1 MSPGSK
7 AEGGSCAPSQTGDE
21 GGRSP
26 RRWWRNA
33 SRLRMM
39 PKTLKFKIALYL
51 AVGLT
56 VVLALYTV
64 LMIKQQRQE
73 LLDTAVA
80 HVMQLSDAIIRSTN
94 FMMLQ
99 NQPYSVHRI
108 IADVARDKDIDRVR
122 IFSKNGKVIDSTH
135 ASEVGLVLDR
145 KAEGCISCHLT
156 DPPRKRFGEGDRAR
170 IFVTADGKRM
180 VGIMQVIH
188 NEPSCEAAGCHV
200 RVAQQ
205 PVLGVVDIVYSL
217 EAIDQKIRSSAMRI
231 VEFSLAFVLLAAT
244 CVSVLVHRLVY
255 VPLRD
260 LETGARRLASGNL
273 DQVIPVRSADEFGQV
288 AGSFNAMTTALR
300 ESQSQLRESA
310 STLEQKVKERTL
322 QLRAAEA
329 EATQREKL
337 AAVGLLASGVAHE
350 INNPLTGVLTFS
362 HLVRQKMPDGSVEA
376 EDMDVVIRETK
387 RCASIIRRLL
397 DFARRKT
404 PEMKFTDLNAMIQDV
419 VRFID
424 RAAHLHD
431 TAIEIDLDPDLPR
444 VWVDEDQVKQVVMNM
459 LVNAQHATERGGSI
473 VVRSRRCP
481 ASAEPDSG
489 AKPVEMIEIAIIDT
503 GCGIPEQDLQRI
515 FDPFFTSK
523 GVGKGTGLGLSVSHG
538 IVEAHGGTIKVEST
552 VGKGSAFHVY
562 LPIVAPREAQPTP
575 ATGDSG

>member
-1 MSPGSK
+1 
-7 AEGGSCAPSQTGDE
+7 
-21 GGRSP
+21 
-26 RRWWRNA
+26 
-33 SRLRMM
+33 
-39 PKTLKFKIALYL
+39 
-51 AVGLT
+51 
-56 VVLALYTV
+56 
-64 LMIKQQRQE
+64 
-73 LLDTAVA
+73 
-80 HVMQLSDAIIRSTN
+80 MQLSDAIIRSTN

-99 NQPYSVHRI
+99 NQPYYVHRI

-122 IFSKNGKVIDSTH
+122 IFSKNGTVIDSTF
-135 ASEVGLVLDR
+135 APEVGLVVDR
-145 KAEGCISCHLT
+145 KAEGCISCHQT
-156 DPPRKRFGEGDRAR
+156 EPPRERFGDSDRAR
-170 IFVTADGKRM
+170 IFSAANGKRM
-180 VGIMQVIH
+180 VGVMQVIR
-188 NEPSCEAAGCHV
+188 NEPSCERAGCHAHV
-200 RVAQQ
+200 SQQ

-217 EAIDQKIRSSAMRI
+217 ETIDQKIRSSAMRI
-231 VEFSLAFVLLAAT
+231 AEFSLAFVLLAAT
-244 CVSVLVHRLVY
+244 CVGVLVHRLVY
-255 VPLRD
+255 LPLRD

-273 DQVIPVRSADEFGQV
+273 DEAIPVRSTDEFGQV
-288 AGSFNAMTTALR
+288 AGSFNIMTTALR
-300 ESQSQLRESA
+300 ESQLQLREAA

-329 EATQREKL
+329 EAAQREKL

-362 HLVRQKMPDGSVEA
+362 HLLRQKMPDGSAEA
-376 EDMDVVIRETK
+376 EDMDLVIRETK

-431 TAIEIDLDPDLPR
+431 TAIEIDLDPGLPC
-444 VWVDEDQVKQVVMNM
+444 VWVDEDQMKQVVMNM

-473 VVRSRRCP
+473 TVRSRLCSAPEGPERG
-481 ASAEPDSG
+481 AEPADM
-489 AKPVEMIEIAIIDT
+489 VEISIIDT

-552 VGKGSAFHVY
+552 VGKGSAFRVY
-562 LPIVAPREAQPTP
+562 LPIAASPQAKPP
-575 ATGDSG
+575 AAAGGDA